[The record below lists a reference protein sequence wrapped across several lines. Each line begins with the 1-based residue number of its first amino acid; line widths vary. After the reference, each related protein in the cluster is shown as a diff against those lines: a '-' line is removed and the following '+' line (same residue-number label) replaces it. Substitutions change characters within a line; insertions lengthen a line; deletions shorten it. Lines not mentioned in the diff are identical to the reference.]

1 MAVAKR
7 APTRRARLSTPG
19 LADLPSSAPGGRV
32 KSGLRERKKLKT
44 RESIQRTALRLF
56 EKQGYEETTIEQ
68 IAAAAEISPSTFFNY
83 FPTKEDVVLYDAYD
97 PVAIRMFLERP
108 KDEPLEVG
116 LREVLKNLA
125 ALFESD
131 ERMILARGRFFFE
144 VPALRARLW
153 DELER
158 VQLLILEMLAKRT
171 GRGPDDFELRV
182 AARVVTAAILEA
194 SKEWMQS
201 NGRLGLADLAN
212 RALAVVESGA
222 RLRAPARA
230 KPRARRRS

>member
-1 MAVAKR
+1 MASAKA
-7 APTRRARLSTPG
+7 APTP
-19 LADLPSSAPGGRV
+19 PSPGGGGTGKGRTI
-32 KSGLRERKKLKT
+32 GLRERKKQKT

-56 EKQGYEETTIEQ
+56 EKQGYEETTVEQ

-108 KDEPLEVG
+108 KDEPLDVS
-116 LREVLKNLA
+116 LREVLQKLA

-131 ERMILARGRFFFE
+131 ERMILARGRFFFD

-158 VQLLILEMLAKRT
+158 AQLVILEMLAKRT
-171 GRGPDDFELRV
+171 GRRADDFELRV

-194 SKEWMQS
+194 SKEWMRS
-201 NGRLGLADLAN
+201 NGRQGLGELAN

-222 RLRAPARA
+222 RLRAPT
-230 KPRARRRS
+230 RARPRTRRG